1 LDAQLKKWLK
11 LGLTATY
18 TATGDDLKLADSDEG
33 LINYSLT
40 TLPDIPIYN
49 LDGSYATVVR
59 EGYTNPNPIALAMM
73 DDILLDRQ
81 KLTGNIFFEVTPI
94 KNLVWHA
101 ELGYDISSSKGER
114 YKPMVDL
121 GGYVPVMKAISRKTA
136 VHSGN

>member
-1 LDAQLKKWLK
+1 M
-11 LGLTATY
+11 TATY

-94 KNLVWHA
+94 KNQFQQ
-101 ELGYDISSSKGER
+101 R
-114 YKPMVDL
+114 
-121 GGYVPVMKAISRKTA
+121 
-136 VHSGN
+136 

>member
-1 LDAQLKKWLK
+1 MPPLFAKATRI
-11 LGLTATY
+11 LT
-18 TATGDDLKLADSDEG
+18 DC
-33 LINYSLT
+33 
-40 TLPDIPIYN
+40 
-49 LDGSYATVVR
+49 
-59 EGYTNPNPIALAMM
+59 LAMM

-121 GGYVPVMKAISRKTA
+121 GGWVRSSNESNNPEKTA